1 MITYNDICE
10 AERKERYSDQLQQIP
25 KTFLKDVA
33 EYLKEKK
40 EMASE
45 DSDVFSDVI
54 VKTKKQL
61 ENAITFFRALIRRRK
76 EKILKLV
83 FIASETGIS
92 KQDFE
97 NMFPFEKTL
106 FEDLMKSVD
115 LSEKTLNGLLN
126 GGVNE
131 EQQKNDLVVFIE
143 SLEEFMGMDGEKMGP
158 FEKGQIANIP
168 KEIAKILIDGKKAEL
183 VAD

>member
-10 AERKERYSDQLQQIP
+10 AERKERYSDQLQPIP

-61 ENAITFFRALIRRRK
+61 ENAITFFRAFIRRRK

-83 FIASETGIS
+83 FVASETGIS

-115 LSEKTLNGLLN
+115 LSEKVLSEMLN
-126 GGVNE
+126 GGSE
-131 EQQKNDLVVFIE
+131 DSQKNELVVFIE
-143 SLEEFMGMDGEKMGP
+143 PLEEFVGLDGEKMGP
-158 FEKGQIANIP
+158 FEKGQIANIQ
-168 KEIAKILIDGKKAEL
+168 KEIAKILIDGKKVEI
-183 VAD
+183 VGD

>member
-25 KTFLKDVA
+25 KTFIKDVA

-40 EMASE
+40 DMASE

-83 FIASETGIS
+83 FVASETGIS

-97 NMFPFEKTL
+97 NMLSFEKTL
-106 FEDLMKSVD
+106 FEELMKSVD
-115 LSEKTLNGLLN
+115 LSEKALNALLN
-126 GGVNE
+126 GGNV
-131 EQQKNDLVVFIE
+131 EQQKNELVVFVE
-143 SLEEFMGMDGEKMGP
+143 SLDEFMGLSGEKMGP

-168 KEIAKILIDGKKAEL
+168 KEIAKILIDGKKVEI
-183 VAD
+183 VGD